1 MSSAEILNEL
11 SKRGVVLTVRGDRL
25 RYEPKQAVDDR
36 LLSEMRR
43 HRQDLLKWIWFAD
56 WIQEPWPGG
65 FVVSTMVN

>member
-1 MSSAEILNEL
+1 
-11 SKRGVVLTVRGDRL
+11 VRGDRL